1 MSFLFPFQFKSLL
14 RGASGLLR
22 PWRSLGSHQK
32 VSFDDDKFEAN
43 LDVRHYKPDEIT
55 VEVAENTVIVEGQHE
70 EKDND
75 HRFLARQFVEKY
87 VLPKGYYDV
96 TQVQS
101 QLSSDGVLTITAPK
115 VNRGDAMY
123 TKVVPVVKTGRPFK
137 G

>member
-1 MSFLFPFQFKSLL
+1 M
-14 RGASGLLR
+14 
-22 PWRSLGSHQK
+22 GSHQK

-75 HRFLARQFVEKY
+75 HRFLARQFVKKY